1 MNMKLDKRIIQAINY
16 NVKEIL
22 INEEAYNK
30 LEEETKELLKNN
42 NIKVTI
48 DNNQKQF
55 ICKF

>member
-30 LEEETKELLKNN
+30 FKSNYTVLELEEKFKKEQKNES
-42 NIKVTI
+42 
-48 DNNQKQF
+48 
-55 ICKF
+55 